1 MPTIN
6 IPSALRNYTAQR
18 ASVHVPGATVAE
30 ALESLAEQYP
40 ELRRHI
46 FEESG
51 KLRNFVS
58 VFVGEEDMRY
68 LKRDAT
74 PLHENDTISLVP
86 AVAGGV

>member
-1 MPTIN
+1 MPTIT

-30 ALESLAEQYP
+30 ALESLAAHYP

-58 VFVGEEDMRY
+58 VFVGDEDVRS

-74 PLHENDTISLVP
+74 PLQENDTVSLVP